1 MGTAVQFGDPVV
13 DAPQVLG
20 LGTVEQ
26 ESALCTDPKVGLRR
40 GATVRAGGPVAEG
53 GWQGSMDVHVFD
65 PSCVRPYVHQDGYSA
80 VDVRLCPFRDL
91 RGHFLCSG
99 WGKVWDPP
107 VAAGRGFLDPAQGTA
122 GHKPRVS
129 AHSVM

>member
-1 MGTAVQFGDPVV
+1 VLKGGRTLCLQGMGTAVQFGDPVV

-40 GATVRAGGPVAEG
+40 GATVRAGEPVAGG

-65 PSCVRPYVHQDGYSA
+65 PSCVRPYVHQYGYSA

-91 RGHFLCSG
+91 KGALSSSRVG
-99 WGKVWDPP
+99 
-107 VAAGRGFLDPAQGTA
+107 GT
-122 GHKPRVS
+122 GPTR
-129 AHSVM
+129 